1 MSQPHPHLPVSAL
14 TRKSLADVTRR
25 KGRTILV
32 VLGIV
37 IGVLGLTAINVAAGT
52 LGAAF
57 QFSASQTARSNIA
70 IDVNTIA
77 PSLAPELASVS
88 NVRAVQVWS
97 FYQTRW
103 RVSATPGH
111 VNIGIYGA
119 DDLARLRI
127 NPFQLT
133 SGHYPGPG
141 EIVMETSDQGLQAIH
156 LGDTV
161 TLDTPNGPRNLRI
174 AGFARTLGTGSAT
187 FNDFAVG
194 YMDTAGLDALSG
206 AAQPNLIDVLER
218 DTSQGQ
224 QTARAL
230 QVVLVAHHVQIND
243 IAIRGNDFA
252 SPAISGVF
260 TIMRVVSLIALLL
273 TSFLIINTVATLMVE
288 QSKIIGT
295 MKAIGA
301 TRGRVVRGYLTSVG
315 IYGVVGT
322 ALGIGLG
329 IYAGYLFSLFLT
341 TIVTVDLGPFH
352 VDPGVLLVSVAV
364 GLGIPLAA
372 ALAPLWNGTR
382 ITVREAMSAYGV
394 SAGGSAGSGS
404 RRARGVS
411 RGVSWLSQTSRLG
424 LRGIFRR
431 RGRAALTLL
440 ALTLSATAF
449 LAVQTTT
456 YSVNSFASSFYTEY
470 NMDAFVNIN
479 SPQPYAPLKA
489 QLLSVPNVARVERF
503 EQDSVSTKWGTLNL
517 QAAEPN
523 TRLYQYQVVKGRW
536 LTDNQPNELLLSEAA
551 AAKTGLTVGDTMAI
565 SNATATQRW
574 TVIGILR
581 DYNGGVGSIGSAFT
595 SIADLHAFN
604 GEPADAGAA
613 FLVQSHDRSAPAVS
627 TMATRIDDLLARQ
640 GLAPSV
646 ETKQQNEQRNQA
658 QFEILYALLY
668 VVAGIVALVGVL
680 GLFNTLSS
688 SVLERRREIGILRSM
703 GATGWRVAGVFWT
716 EAMALAGISWLAA
729 VVLGIPAAVGFVA
742 LLSAVLLPLPF
753 AFSPAALLVMLVFT
767 VCIAS
772 LASFIPAL
780 GAARVR
786 VVDTLRY
793 E

>member
-1 MSQPHPHLPVSAL
+1 MTTRRIPFSAL

-32 VLGIV
+32 VLGIT

-70 IDVNTIA
+70 IDVKGVA
-77 PSLAPELASVS
+77 PALAPELAAIP
-88 NVRAVQVWS
+88 NVKAVQLWS

-103 RVSATPGH
+103 RVSASPGH
-111 VNIGIYGA
+111 VNMGVYGA
-119 DDLARLRI
+119 ADLAHLRI

-133 SGHYPGPG
+133 SGHYPGIG

-161 TLDTPNGPRNLRI
+161 TLDTPNGSKNLRI
-174 AGFARTLGTGSAT
+174 SGFARTIGTGSAT
-187 FNDFAVG
+187 FNDFAIG
-194 YMDTAGLDALSG
+194 YMSAAGFDALTS
-206 AAQPNLIDVLER
+206 ATQPNLIDVLER
-218 DTSQGQ
+218 DTTQSQ
-224 QTARAL
+224 QTAKAL
-230 QVVLVAHHVQIND
+230 QAVLVAHHVQIDD

-260 TIMRVVSLIALLL
+260 DIMRVVSLIALLL
-273 TSFLIINTVATLMVE
+273 TSFLIINTVTTLVAE
-288 QSKIIGT
+288 QTKIIGT

-301 TRGRVVRGYLTSVG
+301 TRGRVMRSYLTSVG
-315 IYGVVGT
+315 IFGVAGT

-329 IYAGYLFSLFLT
+329 VYVGYLFSLFLT
-341 TIVTVDLGPFH
+341 TIVTIDLGPFH
-352 VDPGVLLVSVAV
+352 VDLGIILVSVAV

-372 ALAPLWNGTR
+372 ALLPLWTGTR
-382 ITVREAMSAYGV
+382 ITVREAMAAYGV
-394 SAGGSAGSGS
+394 SSG
-404 RRARGVS
+404 AKRG
-411 RGVSWLSQTSRLG
+411 RLAPPMGWLRQTTRLG
-424 LRGIFRR
+424 LRGVFRR
-431 RGRAALTLL
+431 RGRVALTLL

-456 YSVNSFASSFYTEY
+456 YAVDSFGRQIFVQY
-470 NMDAFVNIN
+470 NADIFLSLS

-489 QLLSVPNVARVERF
+489 QLLSLPNVGRIERF
-503 EQDSVSTKWGTLNL
+503 EQDRVSTRWGDLNL
-517 QAAEPN
+517 QAAEPE
-523 TRLYQYQVVKGRW
+523 TRLYHYQLIKGEW
-536 LTDNQPNELLLSEAA
+536 LTANQSKSLLLSEAA
-551 AAKTGLTVGDTMAI
+551 AGAAGLTVGDTIAL
-565 SNATATQRW
+565 SSATTMQQW
-574 TVIGILR
+574 TVIGIVR
-581 DYNGGVGSIGSAFT
+581 DYNGGTGAIGSAFT
-595 SIADLHAFN
+595 SIADLHAFT
-604 GEPADAGAA
+604 GEPLDAGSA
-613 FLVQSHDRSAPAVS
+613 FLVQARDRSTAAVNAL
-627 TMATRIDDLLARQ
+627 ATRMDDQLARE

-646 ETKQQNEQRNQA
+646 ETKQQNESRNQS
-658 QFEILYALLY
+658 QFAILYALLY
-668 VVAGIVALVGVL
+668 AVAAIVALVGIL

-703 GATGWRVAGVFWT
+703 GASGWRVAGVFWT
-716 EAMALAGISWLAA
+716 EGMALAGISWLVAI
-729 VVLGIPAAVGFVA
+729 VVGIPAAYGFLALISDVLLPIPFSFNPVA
-742 LLSAVLLPLPF
+742 LLL
-753 AFSPAALLVMLVFT
+753 MLVFT
-767 VCIAS
+767 AFIAS

>member
-1 MSQPHPHLPVSAL
+1 MSKRQLPFSAL

-32 VLGIV
+32 VLGII

-70 IDVNTIA
+70 IDVKAID
-77 PSLAPELASVS
+77 PSLAPELASIP
-88 NVRAVQVWS
+88 NVKAVQLWS
-97 FYQTRW
+97 FYATRW
-103 RVSATPGH
+103 KISATPGH
-111 VNIGIYGA
+111 VNIGIFGA
-119 DDLARLRI
+119 NDLAHLRI

-161 TLDTPNGPRNLRI
+161 TLDTPDGPQDLRI
-174 AGFARTLGTGSAT
+174 SGFARTLGTGSAT
-187 FNDFAVG
+187 FNDFAIG
-194 YMDTAGLDALSG
+194 YVSAEGLSALSG
-206 AAQPNLIDVLER
+206 ATQPNLIDVLEQ
-218 DTSQGQ
+218 DTQRGQ
-224 QTARAL
+224 PTAQALRAA
-230 QVVLVAHHVQIND
+230 LVAHHVEIDD
-243 IAIRGNDFA
+243 IAIRGNDFT

-273 TSFLIINTVATLMVE
+273 TSFLIINTVTTLVAE
-288 QSKIIGT
+288 QTKIIGT

-301 TRGRVVRGYLTSVG
+301 PRGRVVRSYLTSVG
-315 IYGVVGT
+315 IYGLVGT

-329 IYAGYLFSLFLT
+329 IYAGYLFSSFLT

-352 VDPGVLLVSVAV
+352 VDPGIILVSVAV

-372 ALAPLWNGTR
+372 ALVPLWNGTR

-394 SAGGSAGSGS
+394 SASSG
-404 RRARGVS
+404 AS
-411 RGVSWLSQTSRLG
+411 RGRHSHRMQWLSQTSRLG

-431 RGRAALTLL
+431 RGRVALTLL

-456 YSVNSFASSFYTEY
+456 YAVSSFGSQLFVEY
-470 NMDAFVNIN
+470 DADAFVNLN
-479 SPQPYAPLKA
+479 SPQPYAQLQA
-489 QLLSVPNVARVERF
+489 QVMSVPNVARIERF
-503 EQDSVSTKWGTLNL
+503 EQDSVSTRWGALNL
-517 QAAEPN
+517 QAAEPD
-523 TRLYQYQVVKGRW
+523 TQLYHYQVVKGQW
-536 LTDNQPNELLLSEAA
+536 FTDDQSNTLLLSEAA
-551 AAKTGLTVGDTMAI
+551 AARTGLTVGGTMAI
-565 SNATATQRW
+565 SNATTTQQW

-581 DYNGGVGSIGSAFT
+581 DYNGGTGTIGSAFT
-595 SIADLHAFN
+595 SIANLHAFN
-604 GEPADAGAA
+604 GQPADSGIA
-613 FLVQSHDRSAPAVS
+613 FLVQAHNRSTAAVNI
-627 TMATRIDDLLARQ
+627 MATRVDNLLARA
-640 GLAPSV
+640 GLAPAV
-646 ETKQQNEQRNQA
+646 ETKQQNESRNQA

-668 VVAGIVALVGVL
+668 AVAGIVALVGIL

-716 EAMALAGISWLAA
+716 EAMALAGLSWLAA
-729 VVLGIPAAVGFVA
+729 IVLGIPAAFGFLA
-742 LLSAVLLPLPF
+742 LLSAVLLPIPF
-753 AFSPAALLVMLVFT
+753 AFNPVALLVMLVFT
-767 VCIAS
+767 VFIAS

>member
-1 MSQPHPHLPVSAL
+1 MSKSHIPFSAL

-25 KGRTILV
+25 KGRTLLV

-70 IDVNTIA
+70 IDVKSVDPA
-77 PSLAPELASVS
+77 LAPALAAVP
-88 NVRAVQVWS
+88 NVKTVQLWS

-103 RVSATPGH
+103 KVSATPGH
-111 VNIGIYGA
+111 VSIGVYGA
-119 DDLARLRI
+119 DDLAHLRI

-133 SGHYPGPG
+133 SGSYPGPG
-141 EIVMETSDQGLQAIH
+141 EIVMESSDHGLQAIK

-161 TLDTPNGPRNLRI
+161 TLDTPNGPHTLRI

-187 FNDFAVG
+187 FNDFAIG
-194 YMDTAGLDALSG
+194 YMSATGLNALTG
-206 AAQPNLIDVLER
+206 ATQPNLIDVLEN
-218 DTSQGQ
+218 DTHQGQ
-224 QTARAL
+224 QTAQGL
-230 QVVLVAHHVQIND
+230 QAALVAHHVQIND
-243 IAIRGNDFA
+243 ISVRGNDFT

-260 TIMRVVSLIALLL
+260 TIMRVLSLIALLL
-273 TSFLIINTVATLMVE
+273 TSFLIINTVTTLVAE
-288 QSKIIGT
+288 QTKIIGT

-301 TRGRVVRGYLTSVG
+301 TRGRVVRGYLTSIG
-315 IYGVVGT
+315 IYGVLGT
-322 ALGIGLG
+322 VVGIGAG
-329 IYAGYLFSLFLT
+329 IYAGYLFSVFLT
-341 TIVTVDLGPFH
+341 TIVTIALGPFQ
-352 VDPGVLLVSVAV
+352 VDPGIILISVAV
-364 GLGIPLAA
+364 GLGVPLAA
-372 ALAPLWNGTR
+372 ALVPLWNGTR

-394 SAGGSAGSGS
+394 NAGGRATSGRKVRSAL
-404 RRARGVS
+404 
-411 RGVSWLSQTSRLG
+411 WPPQTIRLG

-431 RGRAALTLL
+431 RGRVALTLL

-456 YSVNSFASSFYTEY
+456 YAVNTFGRQFFVEY
-470 NMDAFVNIN
+470 DMDAFLNLN
-479 SPQPYAPLKA
+479 SPQPYAALKT
-489 QLLSVPNVARVERF
+489 QLLAVPNVARVERF
-503 EQDSVSTKWGTLNL
+503 EQASVSTKWGTLNL
-517 QAAEPN
+517 QAAE
-523 TRLYQYQVVKGRW
+523 TDTQLYHYQVVKGQW
-536 LTDNQPNELLLSEAA
+536 FTANQPNALLLSESAA
-551 AAKTGLTVGDTMAI
+551 ARTGLTAGDTLSI
-565 SNATATQRW
+565 SNATTTQRW

-581 DYNGGVGSIGSAFT
+581 DYNGGTGTIGSAFT

-604 GEPADAGAA
+604 GVPLDAGVA
-613 FLVQSHDRSAPAVS
+613 FLVRAHDRSTAAVN
-627 TMATRIDDLLARQ
+627 TMATRIDDQLAHE
-640 GLAPSV
+640 GLAPSI

-668 VVAGIVALVGVL
+668 AVAGIVALVGIL

-729 VVLGIPAAVGFVA
+729 VILGIPAAYGFLA
-742 LLSAVLLPLPF
+742 LLSAVLLPIPF
-753 AFSPAALLVMLVFT
+753 AFSPVALLVMLAFT
-767 VCIAS
+767 VLIAS